1 MEITCVA
8 IAEVGWQ
15 TVHKFWLGRG
25 KLTLKKV
32 SKFSSDLKC
41 HFGLLPNERDGILVM
56 EF

>member
-1 MEITCVA
+1 MEITS
-8 IAEVGWQ
+8 IATTEVGWQ
-15 TVHKFWLGRG
+15 TVHKFWFGRG

-41 HFGLLPNERDGILVM
+41 HFGLLQNEWDGISVM